1 MELANAIAGEVYS
14 VLSIKQTPVLTY
26 VCVIPVPSVVL
37 ILCNC
42 VCSVVKITTM
52 AAVLVWF
59 II

>member
-1 MELANAIAGEVYS
+1 MELVNAIAGEVYMHS

-42 VCSVVKITTM
+42 VCSVVKITPM
-52 AAVLVWF
+52 WQL
-59 II
+59 